1 MITILSDKARDVDG
15 GVDDGEVVVRPDLLD
30 AALGWTLEPQGLCRG
45 DVCVPVAKPA
55 ALSAGELLDV
65 RAVAGALGSAYAVDP
80 DEGLVALGI
89 PAADR
94 SRAISQLE
102 APDFTLDDLDGNPHS
117 LSEWRGN
124 KRLLFAFATW

>member
-1 MITILSDKARDVDG
+1 MITILSDKARDVEV
-15 GVDDGEVVVRPDLLD
+15 GVDDGKVLVRPELLD

-45 DVCVPVAKPA
+45 DVCVPVADPA
-55 ALSAGELLDV
+55 ALTAGGLLDV
-65 RAVAGALGSAYAVDP
+65 RAVAAALGSAYAVDP

-94 SRAISQLE
+94 SRAINQLE
-102 APDFTLDDLDGNPHS
+102 APEFTLDDLDGNPRS